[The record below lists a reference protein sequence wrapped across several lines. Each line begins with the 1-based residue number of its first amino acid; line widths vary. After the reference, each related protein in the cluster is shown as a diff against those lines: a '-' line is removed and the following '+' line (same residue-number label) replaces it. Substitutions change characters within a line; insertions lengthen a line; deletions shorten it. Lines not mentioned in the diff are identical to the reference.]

1 MCHSFMHSFMHFV
14 CISVYV
20 FEHSFP
26 VMGEIIRDTDV
37 AGERRQAHV
46 VNFKERS
53 KKLLEE
59 SASLAG
65 YRSRCFGGI
74 AKCKSLSAYPLSSGG
89 GKRS

>member
-1 MCHSFMHSFMHFV
+1 MQSQDTEVSLGPAFSRALAELSVNVPFIHAFIYAFMHFV

-53 KKLLEE
+53 KKLW
-59 SASLAG
+59 
-65 YRSRCFGGI
+65 C
-74 AKCKSLSAYPLSSGG
+74 
-89 GKRS
+89 